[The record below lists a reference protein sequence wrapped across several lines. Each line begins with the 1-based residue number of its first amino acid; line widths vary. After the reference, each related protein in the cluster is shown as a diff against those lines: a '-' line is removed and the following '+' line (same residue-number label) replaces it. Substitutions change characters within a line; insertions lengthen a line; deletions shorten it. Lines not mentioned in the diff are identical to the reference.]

1 MSSVRFM
8 CSSRMEPSQN
18 AKLAWSHEDV
28 PDFLLSLVAHERN
41 PAEGKRGRG
50 GRRVSAIMRL
60 RSKHDLTW
68 NTADKKIT
76 SGQQNEKCKLQ
87 TGS

>member
-1 MSSVRFM
+1 MRFM

-18 AKLAWSHEDV
+18 VKLAWSHEV
-28 PDFLLSLVAHERN
+28 IPDILLSLVAQERN

-60 RSKHDLTW
+60 RSKYDLTW

-76 SGQQNEKCKLQ
+76 SGQQNEKRKVQ